1 MRKEIKDLDM
11 GVFYKIS
18 DKQLLK
24 DRNELFKEVGI
35 PGLRKNAF
43 ETAPFK
49 TSWSGEYNKSIQGY
63 SYQFARIKEK
73 RLLETMDV
81 YILKGEP
88 WIQIY
93 LNVFELSPAIETVS
107 FLKNNEGLSFG
118 IPPNSS
124 TRMRLRNDDFKG
136 PPLFFMLF
144 LPEHKIGSYYS
155 KSGYETEIKK
165 LKKLIKSDMENID
178 DFVKRWYELHKPN
191 ITDWEGNI
199 IREATH

>member
-1 MRKEIKDLDM
+1 M

-24 DRNELFKEVGI
+24 DRNDLFKEVGI
-35 PGLRKNAF
+35 PGLKKNAF

-49 TSWSGEYNKSIQGY
+49 TSWNGEYNKSIRGY

-73 RLLETMDV
+73 RFLETTNV
-81 YILKGEP
+81 YILKEER

-93 LNVFELSPAIETVS
+93 LNVFELSPAIENVS
-107 FLKNNEGLSFG
+107 LLKNNEGLSFG
-118 IPPNSS
+118 IPPNS
-124 TRMRLRNDDFKG
+124 TKRMRLRNDDYNG
-136 PPLFFMLF
+136 PPLVYMLF
-144 LPEHKIGSYYS
+144 LPEYKIGSYNS
-155 KSGYETEIKK
+155 KSGYEAKIEK

-178 DFVKRWYELHKPN
+178 DFLKRWYELHQPN

-199 IREATH
+199 IKEF

>member
-1 MRKEIKDLDM
+1 M
-11 GVFYKIS
+11 GVFYKVS

-35 PGLRKNAF
+35 PGLKKNGF

-49 TSWSGEYNKSIQGY
+49 TSWSGEYYKSIQGY

-73 RLLETMDV
+73 RFLEIMDV

-93 LNVFELSPAIETVS
+93 LNVFELSPAIESVS
-107 FLKNNEGLSFG
+107 LLKNNEGLSFG
-118 IPPNSS
+118 IPPNST
-124 TRMRLRNDDFKG
+124 TRMRLRNDDYKG
-136 PPLFFMLF
+136 PPLFYMLF
-144 LPEHKIGSYYS
+144 LPEHKIGNYYN

-199 IREATH
+199 IKEATH